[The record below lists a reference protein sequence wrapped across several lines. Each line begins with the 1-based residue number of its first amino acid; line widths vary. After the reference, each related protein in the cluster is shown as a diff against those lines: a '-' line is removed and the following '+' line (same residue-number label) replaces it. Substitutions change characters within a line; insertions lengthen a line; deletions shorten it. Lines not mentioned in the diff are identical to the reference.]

1 MRGFMMGIKYE
12 KWGNNEYHCPDI
24 CKDCESDCQVCSN
37 GPRLGPYRRAEA
49 ESRLRDTG
57 CWG

>member
-1 MRGFMMGIKYE
+1 MMGIKYE

-49 ESRLRDTG
+49 ESRLRDSG